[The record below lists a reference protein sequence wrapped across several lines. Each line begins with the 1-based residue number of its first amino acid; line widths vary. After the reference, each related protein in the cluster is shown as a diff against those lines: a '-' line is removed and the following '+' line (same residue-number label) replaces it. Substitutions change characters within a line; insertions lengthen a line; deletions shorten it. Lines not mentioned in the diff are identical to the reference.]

1 MKKLLIASIIGLLPA
16 VISAS
21 ERKINCDD
29 FAKHIENEL
38 KKKEHGMNGFYGAYY
53 YQKTNFFGMP
63 VGKPE
68 LCTSYFINGTCEVT
82 YKKRNCKAA
91 GEEGDSYAIILL
103 PGRIALFKQYH
114 NALKQCAET
123 SEDSC
128 PLAAQTMRKL
138 EEKMDMC
145 SQCIDLYNQGKAE
158 ASKKDK
164 EEKVRKDAFD
174 KLIND
179 TNKK

>member
-29 FAKHIENEL
+29 FAKHFENEL

-128 PLAAQTMRKL
+128 PLAAQTMRNLKKKWICARNAL
-138 EEKMDMC
+138 
-145 SQCIDLYNQGKAE
+145 IYTIKARLKHQ
-158 ASKKDK
+158 KK
-164 EEKVRKDAFD
+164 
-174 KLIND
+174 I
-179 TNKK
+179 KKKK